1 MAPPPAAGAREGGP
15 GGGGGKMGGP
25 GGARAKGGARRQSMM
40 IPTVAVQ
47 GATGRGAKA
56 SAAASG
62 PQTYADFDMWESWDK
77 APGKVRCPPR

>member
-1 MAPPPAAGAREGGP
+1 MAPPAAGTREGGP
-15 GGGGGKMGGP
+15 GGGGKMGGP

>member
-1 MAPPPAAGAREGGP
+1 MAPPAGGGREGGP
-15 GGGGGKMGGP
+15 GGGGKMGGP
-25 GGARAKGGARRQSMM
+25 GGARRQSMM

-77 APGKVRCPPR
+77 APGQVRCPPR